1 MSDEGW
7 IETQRDGQ
15 TLTLRPVG
23 RWLVTG
29 SAARD
34 RSVEGFDAKGVSKAL
49 IDFKSLEALDT
60 VGAWLVLRLKAALA
74 KAGADVSI
82 ENLSEHFD
90 PLIKQVE
97 KFQPEPSPQS
107 TRHPSVVIDILS
119 SIGEWTMAHLL
130 GMRNG
135 LGFLGLVTVRSWR
148 VVRQPKRLRFVAF
161 ISQVQRTGP
170 AALPIVGLLSFLIG
184 VVIAYQ
190 GADQLKQFGAEIFTV
205 NLLGVGFLRELGVLL
220 CAIIV
225 AGRSGSA
232 FTAEIGSMQV
242 NEEIDAMTT
251 IGLDPIEVLV
261 LPRLAALLVTLPL
274 MTFYANVMGL
284 LGGAVVCDLA
294 LGIPLPIFVQ
304 QLSQSIAGSAVFWLG
319 LIKAPFFAICI
330 ALVGCHEGLR
340 VERSAESVGRRTTL
354 AVVESIFLVIVF
366 DAAFSIIF
374 AQFHI

>member
-7 IETQRDGQ
+7 IETQQDGQ

-29 SAARD
+29 SAALD
-34 RSVEGFDAKGVSKAL
+34 RSVKGIDTKGFSKAR
-49 IDFKSLEALDT
+49 IDFASLEALDT
-60 VGAWLVLRLKAALA
+60 VGAWLVLRLKAALS
-74 KAGADVSI
+74 KAGADVSF
-82 ENLSEHFD
+82 ENLADHFD

-97 KFQPEPSPQS
+97 KFQPEAPAAPEAP
-107 TRHPSVVIDILS
+107 PSVVIETLAAV
-119 SIGEWTMAHLL
+119 GAWTTEHLCEL
-130 GMRNG
+130 RDG
-135 LGFLGLVTVRSWR
+135 LGFLGLVTVSAGKVIRN
-148 VVRQPKRLRFVAF
+148 PKRLRFVAF
-161 ISQVQRTGP
+161 VSQVQRTGP
-170 AALPIVGLLSFLIG
+170 AALPIIGLLSFLIG

-190 GADQLKQFGAEIFTV
+190 GADQLRQFGAEIFTV

-220 CAIIV
+220 TAIIV

-232 FTAEIGSMQV
+232 FTAEIGTMQV

-251 IGLDPIEVLV
+251 IGLDPVEVLV

-274 MTFYANVMGL
+274 MTFYADMMGL

-304 QLSQSIAGSAVFWLG
+304 QLSQAIAGTPQFWLG
-319 LIKAPFFAICI
+319 LIKAPFFAMCI
-330 ALVGCHEGLR
+330 ALVGCREGLR

-366 DAAFSIIF
+366 DAAFSVIF